1 MNHTAPNEIS
11 PTRGGVTKMLSL
23 SRALTVSATL
33 LVLVLVAVGII
44 VSKELFA
51 IRNSAEVTRSVTI
64 PKSVEQNRHAMIA
77 ERMGHHAEQVRY
89 APEETVR
96 TRALDSAMT
105 LSDELASGLHH
116 HQRALVER
124 AAGLIREAGNA
135 AQAAQAAGERIASL
149 LVEADNL
156 IAEIDEGLSAI
167 VEDSGYRA
175 VEIIDDASQQLE
187 DSEAGRIR
195 ADVGRVLADV
205 QDTMEFNTSSRQ
217 LLDALR
223 ALRNVLIEA
232 RSIDSVAGLEAAET
246 RFTALYRRLDAMI
259 NSLPQAG
266 TGASDFEYLP
276 EQIGQFAKF
285 QAIFP
290 LRREAI
296 EARGTTDARA
306 SEALAILTGLRE
318 SLSADAADNA
328 MSSVGEIASD
338 TDQVIAVTTTMMV
351 VFVFVAVFSGAMA
364 RRQVLKPLVL
374 ASGALDGLSR
384 GDLGVDIPDSRFEEF
399 ASIRASL
406 HSFRDALADR
416 ERLEA
421 ERVDQDRRSEEEK
434 RRVIQELAEALEG
447 SVRGVASGLS
457 SAASE
462 METAAERMSATAA
475 QTRGQASAAA
485 AASTQASNSVGEMA
499 AAAEE
504 LSTSIEEILR
514 QVGRSTKIANRA
526 ADEAGRTNSTV
537 AGLVDAAQEI
547 GEVVELINDIAGQTN
562 LLALNATIEAARAGE
577 AGKGFAVVAQEVK
590 NLANQTARATE
601 QIGRRIAAMREITDA
616 AADTIRQIGETI
628 VEINEISTTVASA
641 MEQQGAAT
649 KEIAGTATSVTASAQ
664 SSSES
669 IERVASAA
677 DDAGSAAGQVQ
688 GAAAQLTRQSRE
700 LREAVERFLGQIR
713 TA

>member
-1 MNHTAPNEIS
+1 MGDVPAA
-11 PTRGGVTKMLSL
+11 GGRPVQP
-23 SRALTVSATL
+23 SRAKRASLRRTLITLALAIFAVMGAVAFMMGARLT
-33 LVLVLVAVGII
+33 GI
-44 VSKELFA
+44 EQLA
-51 IRNSAEVTRSVTI
+51 RETQTATI
-64 PKSVEQNRHAMIA
+64 PASVKQNRHALDA
-77 ERMGHHAEQVRY
+77 ERLARY
-89 APEETVR
+89 AELVLRETDDAA
-96 TRALDSAMT
+96 RAAAA
-105 LSDELASGLHH
+105 DEA
-116 HQRALVER
+116 QRL
-124 AAGLIREAGNA
+124 AAGLAGEVDGRLEMSVDKAARLIAETANA
-135 AQAAQAAGERIASL
+135 ASAASKRTQQIMARLAD
-149 LVEADNL
+149 ADNV
-156 IAEIDEGLSAI
+156 IAEIDDSLAVIIDDSSYWMRQTLDESGESGMREEVRREISDALRINTVSRELLTSLRSGRSILFAATTMDSEPALDAAAERFRLMSDRLAVLTQSLPLAGLGASDYEFLPALMADFAEYGDI
-167 VEDSGYRA
+167 LELQRVVIAERRRA
-175 VEIIDDASQQLE
+175 VEAK
-187 DSEAGRIR
+187 RR
-195 ADVGRVLADV
+195 ATAVLVD
-205 QDTMEFNTSSRQ
+205 
-217 LLDALR
+217 
-223 ALRNVLIEA
+223 I
-232 RSIDSVAGLEAAET
+232 
-246 RFTALYRRLDAMI
+246 
-259 NSLPQAG
+259 
-266 TGASDFEYLP
+266 
-276 EQIGQFAKF
+276 
-285 QAIFP
+285 
-290 LRREAI
+290 
-296 EARGTTDARA
+296 
-306 SEALAILTGLRE
+306 RE
-318 SLSADAADNA
+318 SLSADAAAKASSSIGMIVDEAGAIMIAGIA
-328 MSSVGEIASD
+328 MLLFLACVLLVA
-338 TDQVIAVTTTMMV
+338 AVLGQRE
-351 VFVFVAVFSGAMA
+351 A
-364 RRQVLKPLVL
+364 LKPLVL

-649 KEIAGTATSVTASAQ
+649 KEIAGTATSVTASAH